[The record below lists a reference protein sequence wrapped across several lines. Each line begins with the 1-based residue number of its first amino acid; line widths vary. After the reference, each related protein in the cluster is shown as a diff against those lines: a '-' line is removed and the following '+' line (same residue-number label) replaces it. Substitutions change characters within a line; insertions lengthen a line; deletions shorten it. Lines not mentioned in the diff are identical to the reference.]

1 MVPNILSI
9 IRDAELDYEICET
22 LYFPM
27 RYTPIRSSNG
37 QKLFQLAESI
47 VDRVQKL
54 IDRYLTLKAAA
65 EELPFPRG
73 SLLFHLFNTTV
84 YSLVFGKAGLTSRRE
99 REIAI
104 AGEFDRI
111 RIVLQGKKER
121 CFDEAWEEIK
131 ARNGKSPLG
140 GKFNGHHLKD
150 IEEGLKSLNSRN
162 TDKKAS

>member
-1 MVPNILSI
+1 MAEV
-9 IRDAELDYEICET
+9 RDLYKTLICE
-22 LYFPM
+22 LCDDSYPFL
-27 RYTPIRSSNG
+27 SSNG

-65 EELPFPRG
+65 TEDLKNLILTHHEHYDGTGFPKGINKEDMSVKQGVLP
-73 SLLFHLFNTTV
+73 
-84 YSLVFGKAGLTSRRE
+84 
-99 REIAI
+99 I
-104 AGEFDRI
+104 AGEFDRV

-140 GKFNGHHLKD
+140 GKFNGHLLKD
-150 IEEGLKSLNSRN
+150 IEERLKSLNSRN